1 LDLRG
6 GYRFNKHVVAYLGVF
21 NLFDRKYWNWSD
33 VRGIADSSPIKDAY
47 TAPGRNVSVSM
58 KVDF

>member
-1 LDLRG
+1 VSATIGIR
-6 GYRFNKHVVAYLGVF
+6 

-33 VRGIADSSPIKDAY
+33 VRGIAADSQVLDAY
-47 TAPGRNVSVSM
+47 TSSGRTVAVSM

>member
-1 LDLRG
+1 
-6 GYRFNKHVVAYLGVF
+6 LGVF

-33 VRGIADSSPIKDAY
+33 VRGIADSSPVKDAY

-58 KVDF
+58 KMDF